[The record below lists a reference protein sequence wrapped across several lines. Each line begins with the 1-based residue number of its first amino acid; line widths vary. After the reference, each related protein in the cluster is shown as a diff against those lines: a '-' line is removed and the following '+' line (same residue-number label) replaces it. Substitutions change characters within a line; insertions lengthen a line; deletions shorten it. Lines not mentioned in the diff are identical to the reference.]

1 MTEEEKLKH
10 NTKTLLESIQLDWVE
25 LANPLTIRKRRQDIR
40 AQMKFHLSE
49 LADLLSKLEA
59 LDAKRS

>member
-10 NTKTLLESIQLDWVE
+10 NIKTLLESIQLDWVE